1 MASLEYIYIYI
12 GGSEIWE
19 NRQMKI
25 GLRMSVKDIHQLGL
39 LLLLLSAI
47 DFEHYIIKGTISWFT
62 MLSGLYTL
70 QFYNH
75 RTLKRDILT
84 ISKVCSCE
92 EQWHLEPA
100 HGLSWLSASP
110 FNSFYIHSYS
120 LHKL

>member
-47 DFEHYIIKGTISWFT
+47 DFEHYIIKGTIS
-62 MLSGLYTL
+62 
-70 QFYNH
+70 
-75 RTLKRDILT
+75 
-84 ISKVCSCE
+84 
-92 EQWHLEPA
+92 
-100 HGLSWLSASP
+100 
-110 FNSFYIHSYS
+110 
-120 LHKL
+120 